1 MKQAHQRIRTLLRL
15 LWLLLAHWYALFAA
29 VGLACLRE
37 GGVIWV
43 SQLPW
48 QDFPISSLTGLLESG
63 PRADYVLLSVLF
75 VLLLASF
82 GLLCWTLALLGELA
96 LAQHRRTRAARERAA
111 ARKASEQQTTS
122 PTHNADPAEQLLQR
136 RDDLRLLMQDL
147 QGKLAQL

>member
-1 MKQAHQRIRTLLRL
+1 MKQAHQRIRNLLRL

-29 VGLACLRE
+29 VGLVCLQE

-63 PRADYVLLSVLF
+63 PSADYVLLSVLF
-75 VLLLASF
+75 ALLLASA

-96 LAQHRRTRAARERAA
+96 LAQHRRTRAARTLAA
-111 ARKASEQQTTS
+111 ARKASKKQTTGS
-122 PTHNADPAEQLLQR
+122 AHSTDPAEQLLQR